1 MPTITAAMNDG
12 NFDTACNGMNLSDN
26 APDIALAQQFT
37 TKGSART
44 AFKNPEFDAAVERL
58 KAANSETSVKAA
70 LKEVQDLWNQ
80 LVPSVVFGVTD
91 EAIATSA
98 KIKGLRYT
106 QDTNVIFDKAYVT
119 K

>member
-1 MPTITAAMNDG
+1 
-12 NFDTACNGMNLSDN
+12 MNLSDA
-26 APDIALAQQFT
+26 APDIALSQQFT

-58 KAANSETSVKAA
+58 KAANSDIAVKAA
-70 LKEVQDLWNQ
+70 LKDVQDLWNQ
-80 LVPSVVFGVTD
+80 QAPSVVFGVTD
-91 EAIATSA
+91 EAIASAA

-106 QDTNVIFDKAYVT
+106 QDTNVIFDKAYLT